1 MGQWTPP
8 PAPPRRCLRGCGF
21 QARCGSVHRQ
31 ALARCCQGTR
41 ELSVLPLAI
50 DRRAKAR
57 SSSSVRSP
65 RSARPLRVE
74 HKRTWQHEPRRRSR
88 QAGEGHA
95 LKLVVPAL
103 KVRGGEHMRFE
114 SADRARAVVQRSV
127 DDLEVFRLMAPSV
140 ADDLV
145 VLALELVALGISDGC
160 GRRPISDGCG
170 RRPISADGCSS
181 ADGCGRRA
189 SADGFGRRPIAEAL
203 EDVKSYTGA
212 DACAGHAR
220 RRRAQ
225 HRAGRGGANSADAG

>member
-160 GRRPISDGCG
+160 GRRPIS
-170 RRPISADGCSS
+170 ADGCSS

-212 DACAGHAR
+212 MPALATHAVAVR
-220 RRRAQ
+220 
-225 HRAGRGGANSADAG
+225 SIVPDAGAQIAADKK